1 MARVHAPISLRR
13 ALPALNVASATLG
26 SMRTR
31 TLIATGAWLLG
42 AAAATAGSL
51 LVVSELGEGIAAA
64 PGQQQ
69 SAAPVLNQA
78 QASQVLPSSSSRS
91 RSQGET
97 SRTGTTGGTGGT
109 GGTSGTRG
117 TGGTSTTSGTV
128 LTSSGGTVVAR
139 CATAGALLLSW
150 SPQQGFQAGS
160 VVRGPAA
167 TARVVFTA
175 TASTV
180 TMAVSCSSG
189 MPSAA
194 TTVTNA
200 EVEDNGGGEG
210 GGGGNSGPGGGG
222 GGGGG
227 GDG

>member
-1 MARVHAPISLRR
+1 MADGQAPISLRR

-51 LVVSELGEGIAAA
+51 LVVSELGEGIAAS

-78 QASQVLPSSSSRS
+78 QASHVLPSSSPRS
-91 RSQGET
+91 RSQGGT
-97 SRTGTTGGTGGT
+97 SRTSGTGGT
-109 GGTSGTRG
+109 GGTRG
-117 TGGTSTTSGTV
+117 TGGTSATSGTV

-167 TARVVFTA
+167 TTRVVFTA

-180 TMAVSCSSG
+180 TMAVSCSRG

-210 GGGGNSGPGGGG
+210 GGNSGPGGGNSGPGGGG

>member
-1 MARVHAPISLRR
+1 MADGQAPISLRQ

-31 TLIATGAWLLG
+31 PLIATGAWLLG

-51 LVVSELGEGIAAA
+51 LVVSELGEGIAAS

-78 QASQVLPSSSSRS
+78 QASHVLPSSSPRS
-91 RSQGET
+91 RSQGGT
-97 SRTGTTGGTGGT
+97 SRTGGTG
-109 GGTSGTRG
+109 GTRG
-117 TGGTSTTSGTV
+117 TGGTSATSSTV

-167 TARVVFTA
+167 TTRVVFTA

-180 TMAVSCSSG
+180 TMAVSCSRG

-194 TTVTNA
+194 ATVTNA

-210 GGGGNSGPGGGG
+210 GGGGNSGPGGGNSGPG
-222 GGGGG
+222 GGSG

>member
-1 MARVHAPISLRR
+1 MADGQAPISLRR

-51 LVVSELGEGIAAA
+51 LVVSELGEGVAAS

-78 QASQVLPSSSSRS
+78 QASQVLSSSTPRS
-91 RSQGET
+91 RSQSG
-97 SRTGTTGGTGGT
+97 TGGTGGT
-109 GGTSGTRG
+109 GGTRG
-117 TGGTSTTSGTV
+117 TGGTSATSGTV
-128 LTSSGGTVVAR
+128 LTSSGGTVMAR

-180 TMAVSCSSG
+180 TMAVSCSRG

-194 TTVTNA
+194 TTVANA

>member
-1 MARVHAPISLRR
+1 MADGQAPIPLRR

-42 AAAATAGSL
+42 AVAATAGSL
-51 LVVSELGEGIAAA
+51 LVVSELGEGIAAS
-64 PGQQQ
+64 PGQQH

-78 QASQVLPSSSSRS
+78 QASQVLPSSSPRS
-91 RSQGET
+91 RSQGGT
-97 SRTGTTGGTGGT
+97 SRTGGT
-109 GGTSGTRG
+109 GGTSA
-117 TGGTSTTSGTV
+117 TSGTV

-139 CATAGALLLSW
+139 CATAGALLVSW
-150 SPQQGFQAGS
+150 SPQQGFQADS
-160 VVRGPAA
+160 VARGPAA
-167 TARVVFTA
+167 TARVVFAA

-180 TMAVSCSSG
+180 TMAVSCSHG
-189 MPSAA
+189 TPSAA

-200 EVEDNGGGEG
+200 EVEHNGGGDD

-227 GDG
+227 GDR

>member
-1 MARVHAPISLRR
+1 MAGGQAPISLRH

-51 LVVSELGEGIAAA
+51 LVVSELGEGIAAS

-78 QASQVLPSSSSRS
+78 QASHVLPSSSPRS
-91 RSQGET
+91 RSQ
-97 SRTGTTGGTGGT
+97 GGTGGT
-109 GGTSGTRG
+109 GGTRG
-117 TGGTSTTSGTV
+117 TGGTSATSGTV

-167 TARVVFTA
+167 TTRVVFTA

-180 TMAVSCSSG
+180 TMAVSCSRG

-210 GGGGNSGPGGGG
+210 GGGGNSGPGGGNSGPGGGG

>member
-1 MARVHAPISLRR
+1 
-13 ALPALNVASATLG
+13 
-26 SMRTR
+26 MRTR

-51 LVVSELGEGIAAA
+51 LVVSELGEGIAAS

-78 QASQVLPSSSSRS
+78 QASQVLPSSSPRS
-91 RSQGET
+91 RSQGGT
-97 SRTGTTGGTGGT
+97 GRTGTTGGTGGT
-109 GGTSGTRG
+109 RG
-117 TGGTSTTSGTV
+117 TGGTSATSGTV

-189 MPSAA
+189 VPSAA

-200 EVEDNGGGEG
+200 AVEDNGGGEG
-210 GGGGNSGPGGGG
+210 GGGGNSGPGGGNSGPGGGG

>member
-1 MARVHAPISLRR
+1 MADGQAPISLRQ

-42 AAAATAGSL
+42 AAAATSGSL
-51 LVVSELGEGIAAA
+51 LVVSELGEGIAAS

-78 QASQVLPSSSSRS
+78 QASHVLPSSSPRS
-91 RSQGET
+91 RSQGGT
-97 SRTGTTGGTGGT
+97 SRTGGAGRT
-109 GGTSGTRG
+109 GGTSA
-117 TGGTSTTSGTV
+117 TSGTV

-167 TARVVFTA
+167 TTRVVFTA

-180 TMAVSCSSG
+180 TMAVSCSRG

-210 GGGGNSGPGGGG
+210 GGGGNSGPGGGNSGPGGGG

>member
-1 MARVHAPISLRR
+1 
-13 ALPALNVASATLG
+13 
-26 SMRTR
+26 MRTR

-51 LVVSELGEGIAAA
+51 LVVSELGEGIAAS

-78 QASQVLPSSSSRS
+78 QASQVLPSSSPRS
-91 RSQGET
+91 RSQGGT
-97 SRTGTTGGTGGT
+97 SGTGGTGGT
-109 GGTSGTRG
+109 GGTRG
-117 TGGTSTTSGTV
+117 TGGTSATSGTV
-128 LTSSGGTVVAR
+128 LSSSGGTVVAR

-227 GDG
+227 DG

>member
-1 MARVHAPISLRR
+1 MAGWRPPFSLRR

-26 SMRTR
+26 GMRTR
-31 TLIATGAWLLG
+31 TVIATGAWLLG

-51 LVVSELGEGIAAA
+51 LVVSELGEGITGS
-64 PGQQQ
+64 PSQQPTV
-69 SAAPVLNQA
+69 SVINQA
-78 QASQVLPSSSSRS
+78 QASQAAQPLSSPRP
-91 RSQGET
+91 RSQ
-97 SRTGTTGGTGGT
+97 GGTGGT
-109 GGTSGTRG
+109 AGTDKTGGPGDTGGAGGAGGSSA
-117 TGGTSTTSGTV
+117 TGGTV
-128 LTSSGGTVVAR
+128 LASSGGTVVAR

-160 VVRGPAA
+160 VIRGPASA
-167 TARVVFTA
+167 ARVVFSA

-180 TMAVSCSSG
+180 TMTVSCSSG
-189 MPSAA
+189 VPSAA

-200 EVEDNGGGEG
+200 EVEDNGGR

-227 GDG
+227 GGEG

>member
-1 MARVHAPISLRR
+1 MADGQAPISLRQ

-51 LVVSELGEGIAAA
+51 LVVSELGEGIAAS

-78 QASQVLPSSSSRS
+78 QASHVLPSSSPRS
-91 RSQGET
+91 RSQGGT
-97 SRTGTTGGTGGT
+97 SRTGGTG
-109 GGTSGTRG
+109 GTRG
-117 TGGTSTTSGTV
+117 TGGTSATSSTV

-167 TARVVFTA
+167 TTRVVFTA

-180 TMAVSCSSG
+180 TMAVSCSRG

-194 TTVTNA
+194 ATVTNA

-210 GGGGNSGPGGGG
+210 GGGGNSGPGGGNSGPG
-222 GGGGG
+222 GGSG